1 MSLKNDEA
9 ITNEVR
15 EGTFFGTS
23 SGTEIIIWRA
33 ATVYWSQ
40 AGHGSL
46 KNPITNSITG
56 RRYLALLFCSG
67 THECSRHGHHSRFG
81 QGFNPAL
88 FKTHTL

>member
-23 SGTEIIIWRA
+23 SGTEIIFWRA

-46 KNPITNSITG
+46 KKPYNQLHNRSP
-56 RRYLALLFCSG
+56 LSG
-67 THECSRHGHHSRFG
+67 ATI
-81 QGFNPAL
+81 L
-88 FKTHTL
+88 